1 MQTAV
6 WRPEGSVPPRAPARW
21 AATRASSLGGHASP
35 LAVRPR
41 APGRWAPAR
50 PRSCCRL
57 PRRLVATAPF
67 AQFLVVYHAAWCHAR
82 CFGRRRGPAGTWS
95 GAAPFSP
102 SSTGTL
108 PHDLDKVRR
117 CAAPA
122 PEPGCVPAPEPRRG
136 RGFARQVHEPCA
148 SRASGRGAAG
158 ARARLR
164 ASARATPRP
173 RIRTS
178 SARAT
183 AHVASPH
190 HTTKPGGP
198 PPRPREGARR
208 RHAVRRAQVSG
219 RSPRVRTHAACQRPS
234 RAECT
239 LGWDASGVGRNP
251 GHCSASNRAKS
262 GRRRV
267 GARPARLASSPA
279 REGLAVHMTCD
290 VGGQRADGGKTA
302 ERVSG
307 LGPPAGG
314 RDRGRF
320 T

>member
-136 RGFARQVHEPCA
+136 RGFARQVHELRPTWPHLTTRRNPGGHHLGRVRERDGGTRSVVLRSVDARLGCA
-148 SRASGRGAAG
+148 PT
-158 ARARLR
+158 LR
-164 ASARATPRP
+164 ASARAGPSARSAGTRAASAGTRATARP
-173 RIRTS
+173 RIARS
-178 SARAT
+178 LDGAASARDLPVLRPAPRGR
-183 AHVASPH
+183 ASP
-190 HTTKPGGP
+190 
-198 PPRPREGARR
+198 
-208 RHAVRRAQVSG
+208 
-219 RSPRVRTHAACQRPS
+219 
-234 RAECT
+234 
-239 LGWDASGVGRNP
+239 
-251 GHCSASNRAKS
+251 
-262 GRRRV
+262 
-267 GARPARLASSPA
+267 
-279 REGLAVHMTCD
+279 
-290 VGGQRADGGKTA
+290 
-302 ERVSG
+302 
-307 LGPPAGG
+307 
-314 RDRGRF
+314 F

>member
-1 MQTAV
+1 MHDASADV
-6 WRPEGSVPPRAPARW
+6 AGRRARGAARRPSRRAAPALSRTIS
-21 AATRASSLGGHASP
+21 TR
-35 LAVRPR
+35 
-41 APGRWAPAR
+41 
-50 PRSCCRL
+50 
-57 PRRLVATAPF
+57 
-67 AQFLVVYHAAWCHAR
+67 
-82 CFGRRRGPAGTWS
+82 S
-95 GAAPFSP
+95 GAAPRQRP
-102 SSTGTL
+102 SQAARQRPSHAAAADSHVKCTSY
-108 PHDLDKVRR
+108 
-117 CAAPA
+117 APA
-122 PEPGCVPAPEPRRG
+122 AHPAAVPLAPEALPRANTRP
-136 RGFARQVHEPCA
+136 RQ
-148 SRASGRGAAG
+148 
-158 ARARLR
+158 R

-183 AHVASPH
+183 AHVASPRD
-190 HTTKPGGP
+190 TTKPGGP

-219 RSPRVRTHAACQRPS
+219 RSPRVRTQAAGQRPS

-251 GHCSASNRAKS
+251 GHCPASNRAKS

-267 GARPARLASSPA
+267 SARPARLASSPA

-290 VGGQRADGGKTA
+290 VGGQREESGKTA